1 MNELSLKERE
11 CKNMLASVLDME
23 DDHRYVQHQ
32 CDDRNKEDKDNEDAD
47 EDDNERDELSHKG
60 GESHVAVA
68 PTDWSHPAADQ
79 RLQNSKWDCWV
90 AFTLNIIFLLQLHI
104 FANWNYLDLP
114 IGDIYQRFVL
124 LS

>member
-1 MNELSLKERE
+1 MFFPDLGLNLICKTPNDNHQMNELSLKERE

-32 CDDRNKEDKDNEDAD
+32 CDDHNKEDKDNEDAD

-68 PTDWSHPAADQ
+68 PTD
-79 RLQNSKWDCWV
+79 
-90 AFTLNIIFLLQLHI
+90 
-104 FANWNYLDLP
+104 
-114 IGDIYQRFVL
+114 
-124 LS
+124 

>member
-32 CDDRNKEDKDNEDAD
+32 CDDHNKEDKDNEDAD

-90 AFTLNIIFLLQLHI
+90 AFTLNIIFLFI
-104 FANWNYLDLP
+104 FFQTE
-114 IGDIYQRFVL
+114 II
-124 LS
+124 